1 MKESGIKEE
10 PTRENKLKRVEGSIS
25 THADDMAA
33 LVADYAAA
41 VVALKVVE
49 AKLGT
54 MPTVANNEL
63 RNSIRK
69 AARLLDRAANQR
81 QGT

>member
-1 MKESGIKEE
+1 MKPNLKEE
-10 PTRENKLKRVEGSIS
+10 PTKNSTKIVEGSIG
-25 THADDMAA
+25 THADDMTA
-33 LVADYAAA
+33 LKADYAAA

-63 RNSIRK
+63 RNAIHK
-69 AARLLDRAANQR
+69 ATRLLDRAANQK

>member
-1 MKESGIKEE
+1 MEFKEMK
-10 PTRENKLKRVEGSIS
+10 PTKNNVKKVEGNLG

-33 LVADYAAA
+33 LKADYAAA
-41 VVALKVVE
+41 VVALQTVE

-54 MPTVANNEL
+54 MSTVGSVEL

-69 AARLLDRAANQR
+69 ATMLLDRAANQK